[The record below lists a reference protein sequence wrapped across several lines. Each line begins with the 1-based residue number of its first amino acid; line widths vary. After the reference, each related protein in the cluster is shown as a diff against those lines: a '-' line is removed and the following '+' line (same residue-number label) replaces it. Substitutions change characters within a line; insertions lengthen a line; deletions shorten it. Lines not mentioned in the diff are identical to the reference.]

1 MQGQPER
8 MRIAIFSECY
18 TPVTNGVVTSIITL
32 RETMRAWGHRVYV
45 FAPGAPQP
53 DDDADV
59 FRLPELPF
67 PRHPYHFARPFPR
80 LNVNFAA
87 LNIQIVHCQH
97 PFTVGRLGAETSKKH
112 GIPMVYTAHSLYD
125 SMAACAKSPLVRS
138 MGPKAMRGVMQRFCA
153 KADYVIAPSRY
164 TRDALRADRVQSRCL
179 VVPSGIIPPKILP
192 GAREATRARLGLT
205 PESPLL
211 LYIGRLGPEKRI
223 DVLLKSVAELRHT
236 GLPGKAMDFKLAL
249 VGDGQCRAEL
259 EELTAF
265 LGLQDRVKFVGGVP
279 HNDVGEWYAAAD
291 VFTMPSPAET
301 QGLVLVEAM
310 SAGLPCI
317 TVDQGGP
324 RELVLQ
330 GETGLRVPLEVDAFT
345 HALDCLLREPEIRE
359 EFGQRGR
366 QHASTFTPEAMT
378 RRVMTV
384 YMRALRL
391 PNLASETNNGS
402 VKKIT
407 QNIKRRT
414 SSTQARLRAATRT
427 KRRV

>member
-1 MQGQPER
+1 

-80 LNVNFAA
+80 LNVNFTA

-97 PFTVGRLGAETSKKH
+97 PFTVGRLGAETARKH
-112 GIPMVYTAHSLYD
+112 GVPMVYTAHSLYD

-138 MGPKAMRGVMQRFCA
+138 MGPKAMRGVMRRFCA

-164 TRDALRADRVQSRCL
+164 TRDALRADHVQARCL
-179 VVPSGIIPPKILP
+179 VVPSGVIPPKIAP
-192 GAREATRARLGLT
+192 DARRATRALLGLSDDT
-205 PESPLL
+205 PLL
-211 LYIGRLGPEKRI
+211 LYVGRLGPEKRI
-223 DVLLKSVAELRHT
+223 DVLLKSVAALRQT
-236 GLPGKAMDFKLAL
+236 DLPPHIADFKVAL
-249 VGDGQCRAEL
+249 VGDGQCRGEL
-259 EELTAF
+259 EELTEH

-279 HNDVGEWYAAAD
+279 HNNVGQWYAAGD
-291 VFTMPSPAET
+291 IFTMPSPAET

-330 GETGLRVPLEVDAFT
+330 GETGLRIPLDTDAFS
-345 HALDCLLREPEIRE
+345 HALDCLLRSPEIRRS
-359 EFGQRGR
+359 FGERGR
-366 QHASTFTPEAMT
+366 QHAHAFTPEAMT

-384 YMRALRL
+384 YLRALRL
-391 PNLASETNNGS
+391 PNLANETSGHRLA
-402 VKKIT
+402 T
-407 QNIKRRT
+407 NIRQRA
-414 SSTQARLRAATRT
+414 SGTQARIRAAARA
-427 KRRV
+427 RRRRA

>member
-1 MQGQPER
+1 

-18 TPVTNGVVTSIITL
+18 TPVTNGVVTSIVTL
-32 RETMRAWGHRVYV
+32 RETMRSWGHRVYV

-97 PFTVGRLGAETSKKH
+97 PFTVGRLGAETARKN
-112 GIPMVYTAHSLYD
+112 GVPMVYTAHSLYD
-125 SMAACAKSPLVRS
+125 SMAAIAKSPLVRS
-138 MGPKAMRGVMQRFCA
+138 MGPKAMRGVMRRFCA

-164 TRDALRADRVQSRCL
+164 TRDALRADKVQARCL
-179 VVPSGIIPPKILP
+179 VVPSGVLPPKILP
-192 GAREATRARLGLT
+192 GARAETRARLGIDDDT
-205 PESPLL
+205 PLL
-211 LYIGRLGPEKRI
+211 LYVGRLGPEKRI
-223 DVLLKSVAELRHT
+223 DILLRSVAALRPT
-236 GLPGKAMDFKLAL
+236 DLPPDAANFKLAL

-259 EELTAF
+259 EELARS

-279 HNDVGEWYAAAD
+279 HNRVGQWYAAGD
-291 VFTMPSPAET
+291 IFTMPSPAET

-330 GETGLRVPLEVDAFT
+330 GETGLRIPLDTGAFS
-345 HALDCLLREPEIRE
+345 HALDCLLRSPEMRHA
-359 EFGQRGR
+359 FGERGR
-366 QHASTFTPEAMT
+366 QHAHAFTPEAMT
-378 RRVMTV
+378 RRVMAV
-384 YMRALRL
+384 YIRALRL
-391 PNLASETNNGS
+391 PRLANETNVHKFATNLR
-402 VKKIT
+402 
-407 QNIKRRT
+407 QRT
-414 SSTQARLRAATRT
+414 RGTQARLRAAART
-427 KRRV
+427 KRRLL

>member
-1 MQGQPER
+1 

-45 FAPGAPQP
+45 FAPGTPQP

-97 PFTVGRLGAETSKKH
+97 PFTVGRLGAETARKH

-125 SMAACAKSPLVRS
+125 TMAACAKSPLVRS
-138 MGPKAMRGVMQRFCA
+138 MGPKAMRGVMRRFCA

-164 TRDALRADRVQSRCL
+164 TREALRADHVQARCL
-179 VVPSGIIPPKILP
+179 VVPSGVIPPKILP
-192 GAREATRARLGLT
+192 GAREAIRAQLNLADET
-205 PESPLL
+205 PLL
-211 LYIGRLGPEKRI
+211 LYVGRLGPEKRI
-223 DVLLKSVAELRHT
+223 DILLKSVAALRQSD
-236 GLPGKAMDFKLAL
+236 LPDAAANFKVAL
-249 VGDGQCRAEL
+249 VGDGQCRLEL
-259 EELTAF
+259 EELTEA
-265 LGLQDRVKFVGGVP
+265 LHLQDRVKFVGGVP
-279 HNDVGEWYAAAD
+279 HNDVGEWYAAGD
-291 VFTMPSPAET
+291 IFTMPSPAET

-324 RELVLQ
+324 KELVLQ
-330 GETGLRVPLEVDAFT
+330 GETGLRIPLDTGSFT
-345 HALDCLLREPEIRE
+345 HALDCLLRDPEMRQQ
-359 EFGQRGR
+359 FGARGR
-366 QHASTFTPEAMT
+366 QHAAAYTPEAMT
-378 RRVMTV
+378 RRVMAV
-384 YMRALRL
+384 YIRALRL
-391 PNLASETNNGS
+391 PQLANEKTSVQKLTTNL
-402 VKKIT
+402 
-407 QNIKRRT
+407 KRRT
-414 SSTQARLRAATRT
+414 SSTQARLRAVGRTR
-427 KRRV
+427 RRV